1 MKFRLLFTA
10 IFIAVLAVPV
20 YAEGEATETET
31 TLTREA
37 SEQPCRWWQRHCQ
50 PFVEGFPEGTPTTG
64 VVLTIDTTH
73 NIAYLWRDA
82 KLIAQGPAATG
93 MDKMLRRG
101 LRAWLFR
108 TPRGRHTIL
117 RKVVDPVW
125 VRPDWAFIEEGK
137 PIPPPGSPQR
147 QVRGVLGK
155 YALHLGGGIF
165 IHGTK
170 DLNSLGS
177 KASHGCIRLG
187 PEMLEMV
194 YRHAEVGTEVHIF
207 Q

>member
-1 MKFRLLFTA
+1 MFAAML
-10 IFIAVLAVPV
+10 IAVLSAPL
-20 YAEGEATETET
+20 YAENNTND
-31 TLTREA
+31 TLTS
-37 SEQPCRWWQRHCQ
+37 SEEPCRWWQRHCQ
-50 PFVEGFPEGTPTTG
+50 QLVQGFPEGAPTTG
-64 VVLTIDTTH
+64 VVVTIDTTH

-82 KLIAQGPAATG
+82 ELIAQGPAATG
-93 MDKMLRRG
+93 MDKMMRRG

-117 RKVVDPVW
+117 RKAVNPIW
-125 VRPDWAFIEEGK
+125 TKPDWAFIEEGK

-170 DLNSLGS
+170 DLASLGK

-187 PEMLEMV
+187 PEMLELV
-194 YRHAEVGTEVHIF
+194 YQHADIGTEVHIF
-207 Q
+207 